1 MGTLTGPNTRSYNG
15 AARPFRSKAAVAY
28 ENIIVE
34 RDEGVGVVTLNR
46 PTVLNALSRALSREL
61 DEAIT
66 ELEADSKIGAI
77 VFTGAGEKAFSA
89 GADIHEMAKL
99 AEGADQPPED
109 PGRAGYAWHIATCTK
124 PTIGA
129 INGLAYGGGAV
140 MAASMD
146 MRVGCEDTSFR
157 FLAASYGRVNSTWN
171 LPQQIGWPMAKE
183 LLFTARVVQAREAH
197 RIGLLNHLVARD
209 HLMGKTMEL
218 ARQIAANDPRMIA
231 GIKRLVLSNLGTSW
245 EEMYRAELEAQR
257 GELSPTPIAEGF
269 KDFLDRKGRS

>member
-1 MGTLTGPNTRSYNG
+1 MP
-15 AARPFRSKAAVAY
+15 Y
-28 ENIIVE
+28 ENIVVE

-46 PTVLNALSRALSREL
+46 PKVLNALSRALSREL

-66 ELEADSKIGAI
+66 ELEADTKIGAI

-89 GADIHEMAKL
+89 GADIHEMARL
-99 AEGADQPPED
+99 AEGADQPPDD
-109 PGRAGYAWHIATCTK
+109 PGRAGYAWHIATCSK
-124 PTIGA
+124 PTLGA

-183 LLFTARVVQAREAH
+183 LLFTARIVQAREAH
-197 RIGLLNHLVARD
+197 RMGLLNHLVAKD
-209 HLMGKTMEL
+209 HLMGKAMEL
-218 ARQIAANDPRMIA
+218 AKQIAANDPRMVA
-231 GIKRLVLSNLGTSW
+231 GIKQLVLSDLGANW
-245 EEMYRAELEAQR
+245 EEMYRAEMEAQR

>member
-1 MGTLTGPNTRSYNG
+1 M
-15 AARPFRSKAAVAY
+15 AY

-34 RDEGVGVVTLNR
+34 RVEGVGVVTLNR

-61 DEAIT
+61 DDAIA
-66 ELEADSKIGAI
+66 ELEADAQIGAI

-89 GADIHEMAKL
+89 GADIHEMARL
-99 AEGADQPPED
+99 AEESDPPPED

-146 MRVGCEDTSFR
+146 MRVGCENTSFR

-197 RIGLLNHLVARD
+197 HMGLLNHLVARD
-209 HLMGKTMEL
+209 HLMGKAMEL
-218 ARQIAANDPRMIA
+218 AKQIAANDSRMVA
-231 GIKRLVLSNLGTSW
+231 GIKQLVLSDLGAGW

-257 GELSPTPIAEGF
+257 GDLSPTPIAEGF

>member
-1 MGTLTGPNTRSYNG
+1 M
-15 AARPFRSKAAVAY
+15 AY

-34 RDEGVGVVTLNR
+34 RDEGVGVITLNR
-46 PTVLNALSRALSREL
+46 PTVLNALSRALTREL

-66 ELEADSKIGAI
+66 ELEADTKIGAI
-77 VFTGAGEKAFSA
+77 VFTGAGDKAFSA
-89 GADIHEMAKL
+89 GADIHEMAQL
-99 AEGADQPPED
+99 AEGADLPPED
-109 PGRAGYAWHIATCTK
+109 PARASYGWHIASCTK
-124 PTIGA
+124 PTLGA

-197 RIGLLNHLVARD
+197 RIGLLNHLVPKD
-209 HLMGKTMEL
+209 HLMGKAMEL
-218 ARQIAANDPRMIA
+218 AKQIADNDPRMVA
-231 GIKRLVLSNLGTSW
+231 GIKQLLLSDLGTGL

-257 GELSPTPIAEGF
+257 GNLSPTPISEGF
-269 KDFLDRKGRS
+269 KEFLDRKGRS

>member
-1 MGTLTGPNTRSYNG
+1 VP
-15 AARPFRSKAAVAY
+15 Y
-28 ENIIVE
+28 ENIVVE

-46 PTVLNALSRALSREL
+46 PKVLNALSRALSREL

-66 ELEADSKIGAI
+66 ELEADTKIGAI

-89 GADIHEMAKL
+89 GADIHEMARL
-99 AEGADQPPED
+99 AEGADQPPDD
-109 PGRAGYAWHIATCTK
+109 PGRAGYAWHIATCSK
-124 PTIGA
+124 PTLGA

-183 LLFTARVVQAREAH
+183 LLFTARIVQAREAH
-197 RIGLLNHLVARD
+197 RMGLLNHLVAKD
-209 HLMGKTMEL
+209 HLMGKAMEL
-218 ARQIAANDPRMIA
+218 AKQIAANDPRMVA
-231 GIKRLVLSNLGTSW
+231 GIKQLVLSDLGANW
-245 EEMYRAELEAQR
+245 EEMYRAEMEAQR

>member
-1 MGTLTGPNTRSYNG
+1 M
-15 AARPFRSKAAVAY
+15 AY

-34 RDEGVGVVTLNR
+34 RDDGVGVITLNR

-66 ELEADSKIGAI
+66 ELEADTKIGAI
-77 VFTGAGEKAFSA
+77 VFTGAGDKAFSA
-89 GADIHEMAKL
+89 GADIHEMARL
-99 AEGADQPPED
+99 AEGSDLPPED
-109 PGRAGYAWHIATCTK
+109 SGRAAYGWHIASCTK

-183 LLFTARVVQAREAH
+183 LLFTARIVQAREAH
-197 RIGLLNHLVARD
+197 RMGLLNHLVAKD
-209 HLMGKTMEL
+209 HLMGKAMEL
-218 ARQIAANDPRMIA
+218 AKQIASNDPRMVA
-231 GIKRLVLSNLGTSW
+231 GIKQLLLSDMGTSW
-245 EEMYRAELEAQR
+245 EEMYRAELEAQS
-257 GELSPTPIAEGF
+257 GNLTPTPISEGF
-269 KDFLDRKGRS
+269 KEFLDRKGRS